1 MRKELAGAYGVKVG
15 KAMGREERCQ
25 ADHLLGESDR

>member
-1 MRKELAGAYGVKVG
+1 MRKELAGSYGVKVG

-25 ADHLLGESDR
+25 GDHLPGESNR